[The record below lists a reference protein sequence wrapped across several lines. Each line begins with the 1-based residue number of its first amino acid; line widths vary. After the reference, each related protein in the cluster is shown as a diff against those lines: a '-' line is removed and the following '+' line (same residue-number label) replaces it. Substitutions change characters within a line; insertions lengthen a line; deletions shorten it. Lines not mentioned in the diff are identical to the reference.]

1 MGCLNIS
8 VKIKQDENPSIVFKS
23 IPNTI
28 IRSAITTSANL
39 KILFEAISR
48 TALITHRILPSSP
61 SLRIKCAIACSF
73 DSIPSD
79 IYFAKSRL
87 DWLNNEINIEKINT
101 LFSKGDWSL
110 EDLEF
115 EDLFDD

>member
-8 VKIKQDENPSIVFKS
+8 VKIKQEETPSIVFKS
-23 IPNTI
+23 IP
-28 IRSAITTSANL
+28 ITL
-39 KILFEAISR
+39 VK
-48 TALITHRILPSSP
+48 HRMFPFSP
-61 SLRIKCAIACSF
+61 SLRIKCVIACSF
-73 DSIPSD
+73 DSIPGG

-101 LFSKGDWSL
+101 LFAKGDWSL